1 MHRSTTTAGA
11 LAFALCATGCGHD
24 ECERGDLDCWLDHM
38 MVYELELEGEHVKM
52 TEVERSVL
60 PPPSDPPKVA
70 ILERPTGSEYD
81 DARTLMPLELPWAS
95 DCGQAP
101 SICMHLCSD
110 AVPTASSTCTRKA
123 RCSKS
128 FPSGETRGVFAAAI
142 GYLAE
147 PEQLREHFYLELSP
161 VCAPGGAD
169 ASALLKTHT
178 SGVVAGP
185 TVPVDQIVDSP
196 DDPGGAVLPAVST
209 TTGTGGSATGGSGGA
224 SGGAGGA
231 GGTGG

>member
-1 MHRSTTTAGA
+1 MHRSISSAAA
-11 LAFALCATGCGHD
+11 LALALVATGCGHD

-38 MVYELELEGEHVKM
+38 MVYELELEGGHVKM

-60 PPPSDPPKVA
+60 PPAGDPPKVS
-70 ILERPTGSEYD
+70 IVEPPTGSEYN
-81 DARTLMPLELPWAS
+81 DARTLMPLELVWAS

-101 SICMHLCSD
+101 AICMHLCSD

-128 FPSGETRGVFAAAI
+128 FPSGEKRGVFNAAI

-178 SGVVAGP
+178 AGAVAGP
-185 TVPVDQIVDSP
+185 TVPVHQIIDSP
-196 DDPGGAVLPAVST
+196 DDPGGAVLPAVT
-209 TTGTGGSATGGSGGA
+209 TTSGSGGSGTAGSGGSGG
-224 SGGAGGA
+224 GGGG
-231 GGTGG
+231 